1 MKPSFFLFFFFGACL
16 SVAAQHRKVKL
27 PAELKEISGI
37 ACLPDQSFW
46 ALNDGG
52 NTSDIYK
59 IDPKTGKILEKR
71 RLPVPNNDWEDL
83 QSDGKGNLWIGDIGN
98 NLSNR
103 KQLRFYRYH
112 IVTGQIDSIS
122 FSYPDQKA
130 FPPSTEVAR
139 SFDAEAFICVN
150 DTLHIFT
157 KSRFKGNH
165 YTKHYTIPALP
176 GAYIATLRD
185 SLYLPKRAVSG
196 AAISSDG
203 QTLVLIAYYYK
214 LRKFW
219 LPYTRTNAYFITGF
233 SGSDYLKGQISSQ
246 RLPKVFISRQFE
258 SISAFSGQ
266 TWLIANEGILWQ
278 KPRLWRLTKKY

>member
-1 MKPSFFLFFFFGACL
+1 MKPSVLVFLFLGACW
-16 SVAAQHRKVKL
+16 SVSAQHRKVRL

-37 ACLPDQSFW
+37 AYLPNQSLW

-52 NTSDIYK
+52 NAANIYK
-59 IDPKTGKILEKR
+59 IDQKTGKILEKR
-71 RLPVPNNDWEDL
+71 PLPISNNDWEDL

-98 NLSNR
+98 NLNHR

-112 IVTGQIDSIS
+112 ITTGHIDSLS
-122 FSYPDQKA
+122 FSYPDQIA

-139 SFDAEAFICVN
+139 SFDAEAFVCIH
-150 DTLHIFT
+150 DTLHVFT

-165 YTKHYTIPALP
+165 FTKHYTIPATP
-176 GAYIATLRD
+176 GHHTATLRD

-196 AAISSDG
+196 AAMSTDG
-203 QTLVLIAYYYK
+203 QTLVLVAYYYK

-233 SGSDYLKGQISSQ
+233 SGSNYLKGQVTSQ
-246 RLPKVFISRQFE
+246 RLPKVFVSRQFE
-258 SISAFSGQ
+258 SISAFSGK